1 MIANECKKL
10 KIKVPKVGSVEGFK
24 TALAKV
30 LAEKRKAE
38 NVLLDEIEG
47 DVQQKERFLSE
58 QIETLQEMNNNLNA
72 LIEHKAVISIASQI
86 INGVQR
92 EEEDKKE
99 RELEENKQ
107 EIQMQNLD
115 TSNKQPVQT
124 SINSVSKSNDKLGE

>member
-1 MIANECKKL
+1 M
-10 KIKVPKVGSVEGFK
+10 
-24 TALAKV
+24 
-30 LAEKRKAE
+30 
-38 NVLLDEIEG
+38 
-47 DVQQKERFLSE
+47 SE

-115 TSNKQPVQT
+115 TSNKLPVQT

>member
-1 MIANECKKL
+1 
-10 KIKVPKVGSVEGFK
+10 VPKVGSVEAFK
-24 TALAKV
+24 VALGKV

-47 DVQQKERFLSE
+47 DMQQKERFLSE

-86 INGVQR
+86 INGVQK

-115 TSNKQPVQT
+115 SSSKQPVQT
-124 SINSVSKSNDKLGE
+124 SINSVTKSNDKLGD